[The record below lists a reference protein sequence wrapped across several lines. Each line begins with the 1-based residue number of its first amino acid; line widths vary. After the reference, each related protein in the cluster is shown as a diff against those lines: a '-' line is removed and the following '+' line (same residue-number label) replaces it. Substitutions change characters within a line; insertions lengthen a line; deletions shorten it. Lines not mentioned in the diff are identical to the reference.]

1 MLPQQEIS
9 IERSDGVVTVSTAGS
24 DILLDLPE
32 DVARHIFVGV
42 ALTRIRRRER
52 GPVVPL
58 GDAFVR

>member
-1 MLPQQEIS
+1 VQPHQEIS

-42 ALTRIRRRER
+42 R
-52 GPVVPL
+52 
-58 GDAFVR
+58 